1 MSTNQ
6 TNRTAELDEFKLYT
20 LTELEGVLGVSHRTL
35 LTYVK
40 HQCFLFFHVFLTSF
54 MSRIPPVSSSDG
66 RAPIADIV
74 SRCCG

>member
-40 HQCFLFFHVFLTSF
+40 Q
-54 MSRIPPVSSSDG
+54 G
-66 RAPIADIV
+66 RLKAVKAGGKWKVTKEQLKAFVEGSPTDKK
-74 SRCCG
+74 